1 MSEIPILQL
10 TNISKSFPGVKALDS
25 VSFEVM
31 PGEVHALLGENGAG
45 KSTLIKIVS
54 GVYRPN
60 TGEITID
67 GELVQFSTTRD
78 AQEKGIAT
86 IYQEFSLYPELSV
99 AENIFIGHAPQR
111 ELGPFK
117 MIDWRKMRQ
126 SARELLAS
134 LDIHDMNVSQNV
146 GTLSVGNKQ
155 RVEIAKALSLNARL
169 LIMDEPTA
177 ALTEPDV
184 AKLFEIVELLRKH
197 GVAIIYISHRLSE
210 VFEICDRVSVLRDGE
225 YIGTQYVKD
234 TNEDELVSMMVKR
247 AVDNRFPKFSSDP
260 GKNVLEVRGLSHEP
274 LTKDVSFTLRAG
286 EIVGFAGLVGSGR
299 SELAHLLF
307 GLRKPRSGSILIDGR
322 SIKFRHPGQAIREG
336 IAYVPE
342 DRGTQGLVKE
352 MTIKENVSL
361 SILRTITR
369 FQFIQFSEEKK
380 LARNALQQLGIRAY
394 SVQQI
399 VEQLS
404 GGNQQKVVVSRWLA
418 SDPKILI
425 VDEPTRGV
433 DVGAKAEIHR
443 LLSKLAV
450 ERGLAIMMISSELP
464 EIIGMSDRV
473 YVMRG
478 GQVVDELEGDEIA
491 QERIAASMMGDRMN
505 SALVG

>member
-1 MSEIPILQL
+1 MTETPILKL
-10 TNISKSFPGVKALDS
+10 TNISKTFPGVKALDS

-60 TGEITID
+60 TGEIAID
-67 GELVQFSTTRD
+67 GEPVQFSTTRD

-146 GTLSVGNKQ
+146 RALSVGNRQ

-177 ALTEPDV
+177 ALTESDV
-184 AKLFEIVELLRKH
+184 AKLFEIVEQLRKR

-247 AVDNRFPKFSSDP
+247 AVDNRFPKLPSDP

-274 LTKDVSFTLRAG
+274 LTRDVSFTLRAG

-307 GLRKPRSGSILIDGR
+307 GIRKPHSGSILIDGHP
-322 SIKFRHPGQAIREG
+322 IKFRHPGQAIREG

-369 FQFIQFSEEKK
+369 FQFIQSSEEKK
-380 LARNALQQLGIRAY
+380 LAQNAIQQLGIRAY

-478 GQVVDELEGDEIA
+478 GQIVDEVEGDEVE